1 MRKQLLTIIATG
13 ITTLVMAGGIVTNTN
28 QSASYVRMPAQDA
41 TLGIDA
47 AYYNPA
53 GLAFIAD
60 GFYVSVN
67 NQYITQ
73 TREITSTFPGM
84 NRTKFE
90 GGVTAPLFPGL
101 YMVFKKE
108 RVAFSLGIN
117 PIGGGGSAM
126 FENGL
131 PSFEQQVAVLPPS
144 LTAAGINTTAYE
156 FSSEFEGRSLMW
168 GLQANG
174 SYAIND
180 MISFSV
186 GIRYVIAQNFYTG
199 YMKDIRINPMHP
211 LNPAGA
217 GQMTSAPEF
226 FGILSTAAT
235 NAANSLTPLVT
246 GGGGGLT
253 LNQAVTLSYLT
264 PAQATQLAA
273 GLGVADYTTYPAT
286 ISQIQTAYQTNAATM
301 AAYSAMTSDKE
312 VDVEQNGYGLA
323 PIIGVNVK
331 VNDRL
336 NIGFKYE
343 HKASLNVKNKTKKD
357 DAKLYP
363 DGVSYPN
370 DMPTTLS
377 LGVSYKA
384 TDKLGISAG
393 AHYYFDKT
401 AAYGKVES
409 RDANGFPTFYENKEV
424 IDNNFLEIALGFEYE
439 LNDKILLSAGYLR
452 TQSGVNMKYQSDLSH
467 SLSTNTVGL
476 GGRYKVSDKI
486 GVNVGFMKSFY
497 LMKTKPFDI
506 PVVYDETYKRSAT
519 VFALGVDL
527 KF

>member
-1 MRKQLLTIIATG
+1 MRKLLLSIIATG
-13 ITTLVMAGGIVTNTN
+13 VTTWVMAGGIVTNTN
-28 QSASYVRMPAQDA
+28 QSASYIRMPAQDA
-41 TLGIDA
+41 TLSIDA

-53 GLAFIAD
+53 GLAFISD
-60 GFYVSVN
+60 GFYVSIN
-67 NQYITQ
+67 NQYIAQ

-84 NRTKFE
+84 NRKKFE

-108 RVAFSLGIN
+108 RVAFSLAVN
-117 PIGGGGSAM
+117 PIGGGGSAK
-126 FENGL
+126 FVNGL
-131 PSFEQQVAVLPPS
+131 PSFEQQVAVLPSS
-144 LTAAGINTTAYE
+144 LTAAGINTTSYE
-156 FSSEFEGRSLMW
+156 FNSQFEGRSLIW

-174 SYAIND
+174 SYAVND
-180 MISFSV
+180 MISFSL

-199 YMKDIRINPMHP
+199 YMKDIRINPQHP

-217 GQMTSAPEF
+217 GQMTSAPGF
-226 FGILSTAAT
+226 FTILSTAAST
-235 NAANSLTPLVT
+235 AATSLNPLVG

-253 LNQAVTLSYLT
+253 LSQAVALSYLT
-264 PAQATQLAA
+264 AAQATQLAA

-286 ISQIQTAYQTNAATM
+286 ISQIQTAYQINAATM
-301 AAYSAMTSDKE
+301 GAYAAMTSDKE
-312 VDVEQNGYGLA
+312 VDVEQNGFGLS
-323 PIIGVNVK
+323 PIIGIDVK

-336 NIGFKYE
+336 NFGFKYE
-343 HKASLNVKNKTKKD
+343 HRAKFNVKNKTKKD

-363 DGVSYPN
+363 DGVTYPN
-370 DMPTTLS
+370 DMPTTIS

-401 AAYGKVES
+401 AAYGRVKS

-439 LNDKILLSAGYLR
+439 LNDKILLSTGYLR
-452 TQSGVNMKYQSDLSH
+452 TQSGANMKYHSDLSH

-476 GGRYKVSDKI
+476 GGRYKITENI
-486 GVNVGFMKSFY
+486 GVNLGFMKSFY

-506 PVVYDETYKRSAT
+506 PTVYEETYKRSST
-519 VFALGVDL
+519 VIALGVDL